1 MLNAKRATI
10 LLIVLMLCVSCS
22 SLTVKKTSIW
32 MNSMYN
38 AQYEEYKTWFEE
50 DDTGTLKP
58 RSSVTEQQKKIL
70 RIKKRIFTEL
80 HPLLEAYAI
89 YASTSESPGGFDMD
103 LVEDRIIELINR
115 LVKLTMT
122 NEEIDQ

>member
-1 MLNAKRATI
+1 
-10 LLIVLMLCVSCS
+10 
-22 SLTVKKTSIW
+22 

-50 DDTGTLKP
+50 DDTGTLRP
-58 RSSVTEQQKKIL
+58 RSTLTEQQRKIL

-80 HPLLEAYAI
+80 HPLLEAYSI

-115 LVKLTMT
+115 LVKLTMSQ
-122 NEEIDQ
+122 EEEKVL